1 MKRIF
6 TVLSLMFVLVLA
18 AHGQMASMPER
29 QAEKLTKQQ
38 LKALIATAKTPEEHL
53 RIAHFYDQ
61 QAQEYLDQ
69 AKEHEG
75 MLAAY
80 REHLSQTSSKSRV
93 AAMAQ
98 ISHCEYFAKTFR
110 EMAVKS
116 TELAREHEQMAKDAG
131 EPAPDSGTGK

>member
-6 TVLSLMFVLVLA
+6 SILSLIFALVLA
-18 AHGQMASMPER
+18 AHGQMASMPEH
-29 QAEKLTKQQ
+29 QTEKLTKQQ

-61 QAQEYLDQ
+61 QAQEYMDQ

-80 REHLSQTSSKSRV
+80 KANLSQTTSKSRITV
-93 AAMAQ
+93 TSQ
-98 ISHCEYFAKTFR
+98 IGHCEYFVKTFR
-110 EMAVKS
+110 EMAAKS
-116 TELAREHEQMAKDAG
+116 SDLAREHEQMAKDAG
-131 EPAPDSGTGK
+131 HPVPSSRMGK